1 VIDKTNSEKIT
12 KFLCPG
18 TIQRMIDND
27 PSKMAVELK
36 SIWGKIKDVEPFVSV
51 IYPSSYS
58 YLADLT
64 SELDDIGL

>member
-1 VIDKTNSEKIT
+1 
-12 KFLCPG
+12 
-18 TIQRMIDND
+18 MIDND